1 MSAGILRVLMQ
12 SQVINNE
19 QAERYQRILK
29 DQKDIVPMLFD
40 DKVINPKSLA
50 ELLARVFSYPLLDL
64 TYYPRS
70 NIVSDVI
77 SEDQMQAN
85 RP

>member
-19 QAERYQRILK
+19 QAERYQHVLK

-50 ELLARVFSYPLLDL
+50 ELLARVFS
-64 TYYPRS
+64 
-70 NIVSDVI
+70 
-77 SEDQMQAN
+77 
-85 RP
+85 